1 MADLPFDA
9 VILAGGRASRL
20 GGTPKPRLR
29 TDGGS
34 LLDRALGAAE
44 GARRVA
50 VVGPEDQ
57 VRPGP
62 SDRVVTTREDP
73 PFGGPVAG
81 LAAGLAALPDAGAAP
96 WVLVLAVDVPQ
107 AAAAV
112 PLLLRAVAQE
122 PQASGAHLT
131 SAGRAQWLV
140 GLYRRDVLVG
150 RLDALRAETGGLHGA
165 SVRALVGGLAFLE
178 VPDPGGLADDVDT
191 WADAARLG
199 VRAPDAAPGAAS
211 GTAPDTVE
219 DA

>member
-1 MADLPFDA
+1 MDDLAFDA

-20 GGTPKPRLR
+20 GGTPKPGLR

-50 VVGPEDQ
+50 VVGPEDL
-57 VRPGP
+57 RPGLA
-62 SDRVVTTREDP
+62 DRVVTTREDP

-96 WVLVLAVDVPQ
+96 WVLVLAVDVPR

-122 PQASGAHLT
+122 PQAPPGAHLT

-140 GLYRRDVLVG
+140 GLYRRGVLVE
-150 RLDALRAETGGLHGA
+150 RLNALRAETGGVHGA
-165 SVRALVGGLAFLE
+165 SVRGLVGGLAFLE

-199 VRAPDAAPGAAS
+199 VAAPDAAPGAAS
-211 GTAPDTVE
+211 DTASDTVE